1 MTKANEPKWLLTDAV
16 ITMHKMLVA
25 EHGGSPILRD
35 RGLLESALARPKNL
49 FAYEKPRPT
58 LAHLAAAYAFGI
70 VKDHP
75 FVDGN
80 KRVALTAAAV
90 FLEVNGATL
99 DVSEAEAVI
108 VFRNLAAGG
117 MSEEELVEW
126 FQKNITSPRAP

>member
-1 MTKANEPKWLLTDAV
+1 MKNTPKWLLTDAV

-49 FAYEKPRPT
+49 FAYGKTKPT
-58 LAHLAAAYAFGI
+58 LPTLAAAYAFGI

-80 KRVALTAAAV
+80 KRAALTAAAV

-99 DVSEAEAVI
+99 DASEAEAVI

-117 MSEEELVEW
+117 MSEKELVEW
-126 FQKNITSPRAP
+126 FREKVKP

>member
-1 MTKANEPKWLLTDAV
+1 MSKPKEPRWLLTDAV
-16 ITMHKMLVA
+16 ITMHRMLVA

-90 FLEVNGATL
+90 FLEINGATFA
-99 DVSEAEAVI
+99 SREAEIVI

-117 MSEEELVEW
+117 MSEGKLAAW
-126 FQKNITSPRAP
+126 FETKVTP